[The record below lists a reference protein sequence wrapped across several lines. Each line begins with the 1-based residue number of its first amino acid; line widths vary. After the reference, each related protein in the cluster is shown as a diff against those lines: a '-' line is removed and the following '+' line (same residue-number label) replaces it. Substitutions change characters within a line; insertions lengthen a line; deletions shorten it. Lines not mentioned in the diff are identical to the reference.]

1 MEDGHL
7 EETLPMVVQEVGQLE
22 LVMEDGPPKDLAMAS
37 DYQWVIEYQEF
48 GPHQVLAHR
57 LKAKE
62 SAHQLVVFHQEGV
75 YLMRMV
81 VLGSVHKK

>member
-1 MEDGHL
+1 MEDSHQ
-7 EETLPMVVQEVGQLE
+7 EETLPIVVQEVCQLE
-22 LVMEDGPPKDLAMAS
+22 LVMEDDPPKDLAMAS

-62 SAHQLVVFHQEGV
+62 SAHQLVVFHLEGV
-75 YLMRMV
+75 YPMRMV
-81 VLGSVHKK
+81 VQGSVHKK

>member
-37 DYQWVIEYQEF
+37 HRQWVIEYQEF

-75 YLMRMV
+75 HLMRMV
-81 VLGSVHKK
+81 VQGSVHKK

>member
-7 EETLPMVVQEVGQLE
+7 EETFPMVVREVGQLE

-37 DYQWVIEYQEF
+37 DYQWAIEYEEF

-62 SAHQLVVFHQEGV
+62 SAHQLVVFHQEDV

-81 VLGSVHKK
+81 VQGSFHKK

>member
-22 LVMEDGPPKDLAMAS
+22 LVMEDGRPKDLAMAS
-37 DYQWVIEYQEF
+37 DYQWVVEYQEV
-48 GPHQVLAHR
+48 GPHQVLAHQ

-62 SAHQLVVFHQEGV
+62 SVHQLVVFHQEGV
-75 YLMRMV
+75 HLMRMV
-81 VLGSVHKK
+81 VQGSVHKK